1 MKKRDSKIRD
11 VNQQKE
17 HTPRER
23 MEKLAEKWEETRL
36 YAYFVRLFEKY
47 DIRNEAK
54 FIQFGKWLI
63 FIILVFVEIFI
74 LLQHFTNVQGGK
86 GLLMAML
93 LICLEIVL
101 TLAEALTLF
110 AMNKG
115 KGRKV
120 FFVVDAVAACA
131 LMLFTSGIYPIV
143 IYMLV
148 LTEFYFDN
156 TRAKTSFA
164 LLGSGLLVYLLSRG
178 VQFFYLSNGRLD
190 LIQVITLSLG
200 GMFALCVHFVIVQV
214 VLAFYR
220 QFLKLDKTLKELDE
234 SNQKLEKAY
243 RMAAEASALKE
254 RQRIAKE
261 IHDTAGHSITTVI
274 MQTEAAKL
282 IIDSD
287 AHEAKNKLIAA
298 NLQAKH
304 ALEELRDSVHLLSGM
319 TGNMTLKMSLEYIIH
334 ESTDGTGVKIRS
346 EIEDVAVSEEKHRFL
361 CNTLKEGISNGLRHG
376 KATAFWFELKREHD
390 QLRFLLSDNGNGFNG
405 EHLQLGFGLTTMR
418 ERARAF
424 GGEVTFLSEI
434 EEGFELCVTL
444 PWKENFEDEDGKI
457 EGNGSIKFQ

>member
-1 MKKRDSKIRD
+1 MKKTDSGDAKLNKKKERKISA
-11 VNQQKE
+11 
-17 HTPRER
+17 ER

-36 YAYFVRLFEKY
+36 HAYFVRLFEKY

-63 FIILVFVEIFI
+63 FIVLVFLEIFI
-74 LLQHFTNVQGGK
+74 LLQHFSHLQGSD
-86 GLLMAML
+86 GLLMAIL

-110 AMNKG
+110 AMNRG
-115 KGRKV
+115 KGRTF
-120 FFVVDAVAACA
+120 FFVLDAIAACG
-131 LMLFTSGIYPIV
+131 LMFFIDGTYPIV

-148 LTEFYFDN
+148 LTEFYFDT
-156 TRAKTSFA
+156 TRAKTSVA
-164 LLGSGLLVYLLSRG
+164 LLSSGLLVYLLSRG
-178 VQFFYLSNGRLD
+178 VKFFYLSNGALD
-190 LIQVITLSLG
+190 FMQIIALSLS
-200 GMFALCVHFVIVQV
+200 GMFALCVHFVTVQV
-214 VLAFYR
+214 ALAFYR
-220 QFLKLDKTLKELDE
+220 QFLKLDKALKELDE

-243 RMAAEASALKE
+243 MMAAEVSALKE

-287 AHEAKNKLIAA
+287 ADEAKNKLIAA

-319 TGNMTLKMSLEYIIH
+319 TGNMTLKMALEYIIH

-346 EIEDVAVSEEKHRFL
+346 EIEDLTVSEAKHRFL

-376 KATAFWFELKREHD
+376 KATAFWFELKREDDGLH
-390 QLRFLLSDNGNGFNG
+390 FLLSDNGKGFNG
-405 EHLQLGFGLTTMR
+405 EDLQLGFGLATMR

-444 PWKENFEDEDGKI
+444 PLDYKDLAGECEAGA
-457 EGNGSIKFQ
+457 